1 MPEPMPV
8 IELDVAARLALF
20 GFPCPDCGHHH
31 AGQAVGF
38 ICIGCACVRRSP
50 RFVGTD
56 ILGTDGRI
64 WLPDGGQ
71 P

>member
-1 MPEPMPV
+1 MPEPMPE
-8 IELDVAARLALF
+8 IDQAARLALF

-38 ICIGCACVRRSP
+38 ICIGCACTRRNP
-50 RFVGTD
+50 RFNGTD
-56 ILGTDGRI
+56 VLDIDGTVWRR
-64 WLPDGGQ
+64 DGGQ